1 MTIGADA
8 VGSRTGAG
16 VRTVRPVESVPAIGR
31 GPLQR
36 FAHIPLG
43 TALCAE
49 VKGKLRNGA
58 YLVDVAGAEV
68 RMALPGNPR
77 EGDRLRLCLVAR
89 SPQVTFL
96 LTAPRPAEVSCLS
109 ATGQALARILGLAR
123 GGELLASL
131 PGAEPIL
138 PNVTTDPVDI
148 SRCLQ
153 NRFVTSGLFY
163 EAHVAEWVNGARAL
177 EDLARE
183 PQQRLGAESPP
194 NSNCNEYSENVALDL
209 ARLVNLQLEA
219 LEQGRIIWR
228 GELWPGLPLQWEVSK
243 QTVNSDCG
251 GNRQADV
258 PPQLTWKTVLDLE
271 LPALGSV
278 TAHLQLTGDRLQIR
292 IATAESE
299 SASKLA
305 DGSPELLCSLSACG
319 LAAPSIEVSHH
330 AES

>member
-1 MTIGADA
+1 MTIGPDA
-8 VGSRTGAG
+8 VDPRYGVG
-16 VRTVRPVESVPAIGR
+16 VRTLRPVEPVPAIGR
-31 GPLQR
+31 GPRQP

-49 VKGKLRNGA
+49 VKGIFANGTF
-58 YLVDVAGAEV
+58 LVDVAGAEV
-68 RMALPGNPR
+68 QMALPGNHR
-77 EGDRLRLCLVAR
+77 EGDRLRLCLIAR

-96 LTAPRPAEVSCLS
+96 LAAPHPADFSRLS
-109 ATGQALARILGLAR
+109 SAGQALARILSLAR
-123 GGELLASL
+123 DGKAPSSL
-131 PGAEPIL
+131 SGAEPI
-138 PNVTTDPVDI
+138 VAEWTTDPIEI

-153 NRFVTSGLFY
+153 DRLVTSGLFY
-163 EAHVAEWVNGARAL
+163 ESHVAEWVNGARAL
-177 EDLARE
+177 KDLARE
-183 PQQRLGAESPP
+183 PQQRLGAKSPL
-194 NSNCNEYSENVALDL
+194 NSNSNEYSENVAPDL

-219 LEQGRIIWR
+219 LEQGGVIWR
-228 GELWPGLPLQWEVSK
+228 GELWPGQPLQWEISK

-292 IATAESE
+292 IATAESQ
-299 SASKLA
+299 SASTLA
-305 DGSPELLCSLSACG
+305 DGSSELLCSLSACG
-319 LAAPSIEVSHH
+319 LEAQSIDVRHH